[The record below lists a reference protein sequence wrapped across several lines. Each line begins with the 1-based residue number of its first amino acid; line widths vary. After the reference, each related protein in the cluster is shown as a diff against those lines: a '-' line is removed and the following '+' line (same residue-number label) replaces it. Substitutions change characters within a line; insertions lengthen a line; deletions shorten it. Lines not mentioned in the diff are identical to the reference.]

1 MGSFED
7 WVLATLGTPVGLIP
21 ARHEKQLPAVVA
33 LPVRLLFAVQRHV
46 ECRFR
51 FPLDGC
57 RVDNLAICGDTPPM
71 GAEVDSDH
79 GVAADP
85 PQVREGGNHGLC
97 GLGTIQPGGFR
108 GWVVG
113 RDPVGVGGHG
123 SMIAFDV
130 YSGDGIRSHSCFAQ
144 RSPS

>member
-1 MGSFED
+1 MGSLED

-21 ARHEKQLPAVVA
+21 ARHKQQLPAVVA

-46 ECRFR
+46 EGWFR

-79 GVAADP
+79 GVTADP

-97 GLGTIQPGGFR
+97 GLGTIQPGGFW
-108 GWVVG
+108 GGVVG
-113 RDPVGVGGHG
+113 GDPVGVGGHG

-130 YSGDGIRSHSCFAQ
+130 YSRDGIRS
-144 RSPS
+144 RSRLAIRRPS